1 MRGSDADS
9 VSLKGGKKGM
19 VDGTVVS
26 VESIGMR
33 DLKRD
38 GSIKGKREGKR
49 EGSKD
54 KHLPNV
60 PGKVKLKEI
69 RVATTWDIRVED
81 SEV

>member
-19 VDGTVVS
+19 DGAVVS

-38 GSIKGKREGKR
+38 GSIRGKREGNR
-49 EGSKD
+49 N
-54 KHLPNV
+54 KHLPDM